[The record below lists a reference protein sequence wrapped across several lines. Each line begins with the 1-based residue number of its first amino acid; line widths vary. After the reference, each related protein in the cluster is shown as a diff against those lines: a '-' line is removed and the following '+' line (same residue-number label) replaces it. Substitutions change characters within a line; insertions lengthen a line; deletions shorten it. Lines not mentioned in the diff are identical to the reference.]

1 VIKRKIGDSLRERK
15 EETKRKMA
23 LLIGIVYNIHVM
35 IRDGNAE
42 RILFFE
48 IRIFIFFT
56 IIKYHCDKAN
66 HFSNFFL

>member
-56 IIKYHCDKAN
+56 I
-66 HFSNFFL
+66 